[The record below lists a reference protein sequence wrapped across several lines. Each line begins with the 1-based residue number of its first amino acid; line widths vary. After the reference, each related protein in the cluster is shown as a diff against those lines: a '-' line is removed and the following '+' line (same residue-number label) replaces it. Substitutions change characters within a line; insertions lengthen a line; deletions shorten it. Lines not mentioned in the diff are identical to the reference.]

1 MKWFHI
7 ILKNLF
13 RNRRR
18 TFLTM
23 VAVALALFI
32 FTMLQTIITAL
43 EISVARGPG
52 ETRVAVIEKSSGPR
66 TQLPISYWRRL
77 RRFDHVTASTPM
89 GYTITSVG
97 WAEEYY
103 IALLVDPE
111 TYREVFPT
119 TVRMIPHQQYNQF
132 VKLRNGVLVGAEIM
146 RKYDWKVGQEIKL
159 QSLQHKVTMDLIIC
173 GVLKNGTT
181 ENQQMET
188 QMLINWNYYD
198 GLIGNPGKVN
208 IFWLRLD
215 RPSSTLPVINNI
227 SNYYSAGP
235 LMVSVETESSML
247 NRLTSY
253 TATIQLIIQVIST
266 VVLFTILMV
275 TVNTIALS
283 TRERKKEIAVMKAI
297 GFTPRRVLWM
307 IVNESIITSL
317 IAGLLGTM
325 LAYVLFNIKGLTLSM
340 GLTFDFVVH
349 PRIVVTGIVISLLLG
364 AVSGFIPAYNA
375 SKINVIKALHNL

>member
-1 MKWFHI
+1 MA
-7 ILKNLF
+7 
-13 RNRRR
+13 
-18 TFLTM
+18 
-23 VAVALALFI
+23 AVALALFI

-43 EISVARGPG
+43 EISVAKGPG
-52 ETRVAVIEKSSGPR
+52 ETRVAVIEKMSGPR

-77 RRFDHVTASTPM
+77 RRFDHVVASTPM
-89 GYTITSVG
+89 GYTIASVG
-97 WAEEYY
+97 WIDEYY
-103 IALLVDPE
+103 VALLVDPE

-119 TVRMIPHQQYNQF
+119 AARLVPRKQYERFMQI
-132 VKLRNGVLVGAEIM
+132 RNGVLVGAEIM
-146 RKYDWKVGQEIKL
+146 RKYNWEVGQDIKL
-159 QSLQHKVTMDLIIC
+159 QSLQHKVTMDLQIC
-173 GVLKNGTT
+173 GILNKGNGST
-181 ENQQMET
+181 QQMET
-188 QMLINWNYYD
+188 QMLINWYYYE

-215 RPSSTLPVINNI
+215 SPSSTLPVINNV

-235 LMVSVETESSML
+235 LSVIVETESSML

-283 TRERKKEIAVMKAI
+283 TRERKDEIAVMKAI
-297 GFTPRRVLWM
+297 GFTPRKILWM

-317 IAGLLGTM
+317 IAGLIGTL
-325 LAYVLFNIKGLTLSM
+325 LAYALFNIKGLTLSI

-349 PRIVVTGIVISLLLG
+349 PRVVITGIVISLLLG
-364 AVSGFIPAYNA
+364 VISGFIPAYNA